1 MTYRFKTKE
10 AIRTIIP
17 AWLLLFWFTLPVL
30 ASTPVGI
37 TPAEF
42 SVDKSGAANYSVP
55 IGVPPGRGRMQPTLS
70 LNYNSQGR
78 KRFQPEEIITKLREA
93 EVLLAKGDT
102 VGQVVRRLGVTEQT
116 YYRWRKEYGGLTVD
130 QAKKLKYMENEN
142 SRLKKLVAD
151 LSLDNA
157 ILKEFNQGK
166 F

>member
-1 MTYRFKTKE
+1 M
-10 AIRTIIP
+10 
-17 AWLLLFWFTLPVL
+17 
-30 ASTPVGI
+30 
-37 TPAEF
+37 
-42 SVDKSGAANYSVP
+42 
-55 IGVPPGRGRMQPTLS
+55 
-70 LNYNSQGR
+70 GR

-142 SRLKKLVAD
+142 ARLKKLVAD

-166 F
+166 Y